1 MQWYLTWGRPNGD
14 DERCDEIPQV
24 CTYEGMQDA
33 VTETY
38 STYGCMFNPG
48 QVSPAGEAFREFSF
62 LLCLNKLE
70 NVFYNINI
78 SRKKGLAKVDI
89 FCLNR
94 EVKKLYGEDEFQ
106 SLYVP
111 GDHHPTLKVPKNNLI

>member
-14 DERCDEIPQV
+14 EERCDEIPQV

-48 QVSPAGEAFREFSF
+48 QVAPAGEAFREYSF

-70 NVFYNINI
+70 DVH
-78 SRKKGLAKVDI
+78 KAI
-89 FCLNR
+89 FCS
-94 EVKKLYGEDEFQ
+94 VPVQKLM
-106 SLYVP
+106 LRWILA
-111 GDHHPTLKVPKNNLI
+111 T